1 MANIALRNPQY
12 KNIVASA
19 SGSATPLSVSC
30 KITIDGTLRY
40 TLIKNAPVLNSN
52 VQFDIA
58 ELVRDYLNIT
68 YQSSY
73 AIQTVA
79 IITVLSTHQLIN
91 GTGTVYD
98 TTGNITDTGFEA
110 YGTFDEGANPSVPF
124 ISVQSAE
131 FLIAPN
137 FSGNPDGTT
146 PPKWQIYYP
155 TGKEGYVSYISQSGI
170 TAVYNFNGNA
180 TSQAGQ
186 GSLICVIKR
195 IDCTKYGVGTKIIF
209 INKYGVQQDLWF
221 FLKETKQV
229 NRTNENYKSN
239 TIVYPT
245 LGKAFYD
252 IKNAP
257 NKLFNTQ
264 AKQTLS
270 LSSGYYPEQANEMFQ
285 QLLMSEYVWL
295 ERPKNSNPS
304 TNEIVPVIVKSS
316 NIDFKTSVN
325 DRLIEYTIEFENA
338 FDYINNIR

>member
-12 KNIVASA
+12 KNIVAAA
-19 SGSATPLSVSC
+19 SGGATPLSVSC

-40 TLIKNAPVLNSN
+40 TLIKNNPVLDSN
-52 VQFDIA
+52 VQFDIS

-68 YQSSY
+68 YQTAY

-79 IITVLSTHQLIN
+79 ITTVVSTHSLAN
-91 GTGTVYD
+91 GTGSVFNTASTSDV
-98 TTGNITDTGFEA
+98 GFEA

-137 FSGNPDGTT
+137 FSGNADGTT

-155 TGKEGYVSYISQSGI
+155 TGQEGYVHYM
-170 TAVYNFNGNA
+170 TATGVTSVYNFNGSA

-186 GSLICVIKR
+186 GSLTCVIKR
-195 IDCTKYGVGTKIIF
+195 IDCTKYGIGTKIIF

-229 NRTNENYKSN
+229 TRTNENYKAN
-239 TIVYPT
+239 TIVYPAS
-245 LGKAFYD
+245 GKATYD

-264 AKQTLS
+264 GKQTVS

-304 TNEIVPVIVKSS
+304 TNEIVPVIVKNSS
-316 NIDFKTSVN
+316 IDFKTSVN
-325 DRLIEYTIEFENA
+325 NRLIEYKMEFENA

>member
-12 KNIVASA
+12 KNIVAAA
-19 SGSATPLSVSC
+19 SGGATPLSVSC

-40 TLIKNAPVLNSN
+40 TLIKNNPVLNSN
-52 VQFDIA
+52 VQFDIS

-68 YQSSY
+68 YQSAY

-79 IITVLSTHQLIN
+79 ITTVVSTHSLAN
-91 GTGTVYD
+91 GTGSVFNTASTSDV
-98 TTGNITDTGFEA
+98 GFEA

-124 ISVQSAE
+124 ISVPSAE

-137 FSGNPDGTT
+137 FSGNANGTT
-146 PPKWQIYYP
+146 PAKWQIYYP
-155 TGKEGYVSYISQSGI
+155 TGQEGYVHYMTATGVL
-170 TAVYNFNGNA
+170 AVYNFNGNA
-180 TSQAGQ
+180 TFQSGQ
-186 GSLICVIKR
+186 GSLKCMIKR
-195 IDCTKYGVGTKIIF
+195 IDCTKYGIGNKIIF

-229 NRTNENYKSN
+229 TRTNENYKAN
-239 TIVYPT
+239 TIVYPAS
-245 LGKAFYD
+245 GKATYD

-264 AKQTLS
+264 GKQTVS

-304 TNEIVPVIVKSS
+304 TNEIVPVIVKNSS
-316 NIDFKTSVN
+316 IDFKTSVN
-325 DRLIEYTIEFENA
+325 DRLIEYKMEFENA

>member
-12 KNIVASA
+12 KNIVAAA
-19 SGSATPLSVSC
+19 SGGATPLSVSC

-40 TLIKNAPVLNSN
+40 TLIKNNPVLNSN
-52 VQFDIA
+52 VQFDIS

-68 YQSSY
+68 YQSAY

-79 IITVLSTHQLIN
+79 ITTVVSTHSLAN
-91 GTGTVYD
+91 GTGSVFNTASTSDV
-98 TTGNITDTGFEA
+98 GFEA

-124 ISVQSAE
+124 ITVQSAE

-137 FSGNPDGTT
+137 FSGNPDGTV

-155 TGKEGYVSYISQSGI
+155 TGQEGYVHYMTATGVL
-170 TAVYNFNGNA
+170 AVYNFNGNA
-180 TSQAGQ
+180 TFQSGQ
-186 GSLICVIKR
+186 GSLKCMIKR
-195 IDCTKYGVGTKIIF
+195 IDCTKYGIGNKIIF

-229 NRTNENYKSN
+229 TRTNENYKAN

-245 LGKAFYD
+245 SGKATYD

-264 AKQTLS
+264 AKQTVS

-304 TNEIVPVIVKSS
+304 TNEIVPVIVKNSS
-316 NIDFKTSVN
+316 IDFKTSVN
-325 DRLIEYTIEFENA
+325 DRLIEYKMEFENA

>member
-12 KNIVASA
+12 KNIVAA
-19 SGSATPLSVSC
+19 TVGSTNPLSVSC
-30 KITIDGTLRY
+30 KITIDSTLRY
-40 TLIKNAPVLNSN
+40 TLIKNNPVVGSN
-52 VQFDIA
+52 VQFDIS

-68 YQSSY
+68 YQSAY

-79 IITVLSTHQLIN
+79 ITTVLSTHSLKN
-91 GTGTVYD
+91 GTGSVLS
-98 TTGNITDTGFEA
+98 TTSTSDVGFEA

-124 ISVQSAE
+124 ISVPSAE

-137 FSGNPDGTT
+137 FSGNADGTT
-146 PPKWQIYYP
+146 PAKWQIYYP
-155 TGKEGYVSYISQSGI
+155 IGQEGYVHYISQTGV

-186 GSLICVIKR
+186 GSLTCVIKR
-195 IDCTKYGVGTKIIF
+195 IDCTKYGIGTKIIF

-229 NRTNENYKSN
+229 TRTNENYKAN

-245 LGKAFYD
+245 SGKATYD

-264 AKQTLS
+264 ALQSIK
-270 LSSGYYPEQANEMFQ
+270 LSSGYYPEQANEMFE

-295 ERPKNSNPS
+295 ERPVNSNPS
-304 TNEIVPVIVKSS
+304 ANERVPVIVKDSS
-316 NIDFKTSVN
+316 IDFKTSVN
-325 DRLIEYTIEFENA
+325 DRLIQYTMQFENA

>member
-12 KNIVASA
+12 KNIVAAA
-19 SGSATPLSVSC
+19 SGGATPLSVSC

-40 TLIKNAPVLNSN
+40 TLIKNNPVLNSN
-52 VQFDIA
+52 VQFDIS

-68 YQSSY
+68 YKSDY
-73 AIQTVA
+73 GAITVA
-79 IITVLSTHQLIN
+79 ITTVVSTHSFINGAGSVLST
-91 GTGTVYD
+91 TSTSDV
-98 TTGNITDTGFEA
+98 GFEA

-124 ISVQSAE
+124 ITVQSAE

-137 FSGNPDGTT
+137 FSGNPDGTS

-155 TGKEGYVSYISQSGI
+155 TGQEGYVHYMTATGVL
-170 TAVYNFNGNA
+170 AVYNFNGNA
-180 TSQAGQ
+180 TFQSGQ
-186 GSLICVIKR
+186 GSLKCMIKR
-195 IDCTKYGVGTKIIF
+195 IDCTKYGIGNKIIF

-221 FLKETKQV
+221 FLKESKQV
-229 NRTNENYKSN
+229 ARSNENYKAN

-245 LGKAFYD
+245 SGKANYD

-264 AKQTLS
+264 AKQTVT

-285 QLLMSEYVWL
+285 QLLMSEFVWL
-295 ERPKNSNPS
+295 ERPVNSNPS
-304 TNEIVPVIVKSS
+304 ANEIIPLIVKNSS
-316 NIDFKTSVN
+316 IDFKTSVN
-325 DRLIEYTIEFENA
+325 DRLIEYKMEFENA

>member
-12 KNIVASA
+12 KNIVAAA
-19 SGSATPLSVSC
+19 SGGATPLSVSC

-40 TLIKNAPVLNSN
+40 TLIKNNPVLNSN
-52 VQFDIA
+52 VQFDIS

-68 YQSSY
+68 SD
-73 AIQTVA
+73 V
-79 IITVLSTHQLIN
+79 
-91 GTGTVYD
+91 
-98 TTGNITDTGFEA
+98 GFEA

-124 ISVQSAE
+124 ITVQSAE

-137 FSGNPDGTT
+137 FSGNPDGTS

-155 TGKEGYVSYISQSGI
+155 TGQEGYVHYMTATGVL
-170 TAVYNFNGNA
+170 AVYNFNGNA
-180 TSQAGQ
+180 TFQSGQ
-186 GSLICVIKR
+186 GSLKCMIKR
-195 IDCTKYGVGTKIIF
+195 IDCTKYGIGNKIIF

-221 FLKETKQV
+221 FLKESKQV
-229 NRTNENYKSN
+229 ARSNENYKAN

-245 LGKAFYD
+245 SGKANYD

-264 AKQTLS
+264 AKQTVT

-285 QLLMSEYVWL
+285 QLLMSEFVWL
-295 ERPKNSNPS
+295 ERPVNSNPS
-304 TNEIVPVIVKSS
+304 ANEIIPLIVKNSS
-316 NIDFKTSVN
+316 IDFKTSVN
-325 DRLIEYTIEFENA
+325 DRLIEYKMEFENA